1 MASER
6 RTPTRG
12 RHSVARATAWVLLAV
27 ASLATILYGLKV
39 IAGVT
44 VPGLYV
50 RVLPELS
57 DGVKVGLLWL
67 PTGGLVIALLRRKAA
82 GSRAPVP
89 EAEAFAP
96 PAGEDGGPI
105 VVARSLTKVYDT
117 GAIRVPALQGIDLAI
132 EKGEMVAI
140 MGPSGCGK
148 TTLLNVLSGIDDAS
162 SGEVLIGSRSLG
174 RMTDNEKTDFRAN
187 RIGFVFQSYNLLPVL
202 SAVENVE
209 LPLLVLGRNPM
220 DARERALRSLEAVG
234 LTGEADKRPMEM
246 SGGQQQ
252 RVAIA
257 RALVNDP
264 DIVFA
269 DEPTGNLDSDTS
281 ADVVA
286 LLRRLNREMGRT
298 FLIVTHDPEVS
309 RATERIVHMRNGRIE
324 RELRTGG

>member
-1 MASER
+1 M
-6 RTPTRG
+6 
-12 RHSVARATAWVLLAV
+12 
-27 ASLATILYGLKV
+27 
-39 IAGVT
+39 
-44 VPGLYV
+44 
-50 RVLPELS
+50 
-57 DGVKVGLLWL
+57 
-67 PTGGLVIALLRRKAA
+67 
-82 GSRAPVP
+82 
-89 EAEAFAP
+89 
-96 PAGEDGGPI
+96 
-105 VVARSLTKVYDT
+105 YDT
-117 GAIRVPALQGIDLAI
+117 GAIRVSALQGIDLAI

-140 MGPSGCGK
+140 VGPSGCGK
-148 TTLLNVLSGIDDAS
+148 TTLLNVLSGIDDAT
-162 SGEVLIGSRSLG
+162 SGEVRIGNRSLG
-174 RMTDNEKTDFRAN
+174 EMSDNEKTDFRAN

-209 LPLLVLGRNPM
+209 MPLLVLGRNSAA
-220 DARERALRSLEAVG
+220 ARERALRALEAVG

-286 LLRRLNREMGRT
+286 LLRRLNQDLGRT

-309 RATERIVHMRNGRIE
+309 RATGRIVHMRNGRIE
-324 RELRTGG
+324 RELRMGG